1 MSEKRFSFE
10 YPQKWVQGLVLFG
23 FCFVLFFVNLGQ
35 WDLWNPDEPR
45 YAQVAREMVTG
56 GDWIL
61 MHVNQRVYG
70 DKPPLFFWVVGLSS
84 FLLNGF
90 TSFSVRFPSALFGTL
105 TVLLTFFLGRKLY
118 CSRSGFLSGFILA
131 TNVEF
136 HYLATRANIDT
147 TLTFF
152 TTAALLC
159 FFHWYGDRKRLSIYG
174 FYVAMA
180 FATLTKGPVGFILPL
195 LVALIYLG
203 VQREWQSI
211 RKMRL
216 FTGLALLLAI
226 VLCWYLP
233 AVLKGGREYLDYTIF
248 RQSIDRYSEGWSHAR
263 SFLYYFYIFPTD
275 FMPWTLF
282 LPAGFIHLCKG
293 IGKEKRKES
302 LFLLIWFSVI
312 FLFFT
317 LSKGKRELYLAPLY
331 PAASVIVGKLWFDFI
346 STPMERLKREWIS
359 VPLYALMGAALI
371 GGLALPWVLRAT
383 LPAYQAYGV
392 PVTLLMVGGSI
403 ALFLSW
409 RKKRYGVVFL
419 LVVAIMS
426 AGLFYTLGVVY
437 PLVNPYKSARYLS
450 QEIVSR
456 IKPGE
461 RLGYLGTNMTAP
473 FNFYTGIVPIIEL
486 KKKEELDRFLQ
497 SPERVYSLLLYKEFV
512 SLQKRL
518 ERPNMELIARR
529 GVGSRD
535 MVLISNR

>member
-1 MSEKRFSFE
+1 
-10 YPQKWVQGLVLFG
+10 
-23 FCFVLFFVNLGQ
+23 
-35 WDLWNPDEPR
+35 
-45 YAQVAREMVTG
+45 
-56 GDWIL
+56 
-61 MHVNQRVYG
+61 MHVNQQVYG
-70 DKPPLFFWVVGLSS
+70 DKPPLFFWAIGLSS

-152 TTAALLC
+152 TTAALIC
-159 FFHWYGDRKRLSIYG
+159 FFHWYSQRKTLSIYG

-203 VQREWQSI
+203 IQREWQSI

-216 FTGLALLLAI
+216 FTGLVLLLGI

-233 AVLKGGREYLDYTIF
+233 AVLKGGREYLDYTIL
-248 RQSIDRYSEGWSHAR
+248 RQTIDRYSEGWSHAR
-263 SFLYYFYIFPTD
+263 SILYYFYIFPTD
-275 FMPWTLF
+275 FLPWTLF
-282 LPAGFIHLCKG
+282 LPAGFIHLCTG
-293 IGKEKRKES
+293 IGKEKKRES
-302 LFLLIWFSVI
+302 LFLLVWFSVI

-317 LSKGKRELYLAPLY
+317 FSKGKRELYLAPLY

-359 VPLYALMGAALI
+359 VPLYGLMGAALI

-383 LPAYQAYGV
+383 LPAYQAYGF

-473 FNFYTGIVPIIEL
+473 FNFYTGIVPIVEL
-486 KKKEELDRFLQ
+486 EKKEDLERFLQ
-497 SPERVYSLLLYKEFV
+497 SPERVYCLLLHKEFV
-512 SLQKRL
+512 SLQKRP

>member
-1 MSEKRFSFE
+1 MAEKRFSME
-10 YPQKWVQGLVLFG
+10 YPQRWAQGLVLFG

-45 YAQVAREMVTG
+45 YAEVARELVTS

-61 MHVNQRVYG
+61 LHVNQQVYG
-70 DKPPLFFWVVGLSS
+70 DKPPLFFWAVGLSS
-84 FLLNGF
+84 FFLNGF
-90 TSFSVRFPSALFGTL
+90 SSFSVRFPSALFGTL

-152 TTAALLC
+152 TTAALIC

-195 LVALIYLG
+195 LVALVYLG
-203 VQREWQSI
+203 IKKEWKSI
-211 RKMRL
+211 RKMKL
-216 FTGLALLLAI
+216 FTGLLLLLGI

-233 AVLKGGREYLDYTIF
+233 AVLKGGRDYLHYTIF
-248 RQSIDRYSEGWSHAR
+248 RQTIARYSEGWSHAR
-263 SFLYYFYIFPTD
+263 SFAYYFYIFPTD
-275 FMPWTLF
+275 FLPWTLF
-282 LPAGFIHLCKG
+282 LPAGFMHLCTG
-293 IGKEKRKES
+293 LGNEKRKES
-302 LFLLIWFSVI
+302 LFLLVWFTVI

-331 PAASVIVGKLWFDFI
+331 PAASVIVGKVWFDFI
-346 STPMERLKREWIS
+346 STPMERLRREWFS
-359 VPLYALMGAALI
+359 VPLYGLMGAALI
-371 GGLALPWVLRAT
+371 GGLAIPLVLKIK
-383 LPAYQAYGV
+383 LPAFQVYGV
-392 PVTLLMVGGSI
+392 PMALLMVGGSL

-409 RKKRYGVVFL
+409 RKRRYGMVFFL
-419 LVVAIMS
+419 ITAIMTC
-426 AGLFYTLGVVY
+426 GYFYTLRIVY

-450 QEIVSR
+450 EEIVSR

-461 RLGYLGTNMTAP
+461 TLGYLGTNMTAP
-473 FNFYTGIVPIIEL
+473 FNFYTGIVPIVEL
-486 KKKEELDRFLQ
+486 KEKEDLDRFLQ
-497 SPERVYSLLLYKEFV
+497 SPERVYCLLQYKELV
-512 SLQKRL
+512 SLQKRP
-518 ERPNMELIARR
+518 EGPKMELISRR

-535 MVLISNR
+535 LVLISNR